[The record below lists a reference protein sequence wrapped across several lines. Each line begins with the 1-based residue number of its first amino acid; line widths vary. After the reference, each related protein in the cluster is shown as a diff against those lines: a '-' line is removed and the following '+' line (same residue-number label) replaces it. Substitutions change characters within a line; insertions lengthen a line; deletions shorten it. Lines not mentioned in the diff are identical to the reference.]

1 MQELWSIIVLLA
13 ILVRFDSELPVA
25 GFCERRN
32 QGPSPENPQLSKVLS
47 VKSEAS
53 QSIALRAS
61 SAARNSA
68 LLCNICLL
76 SDSFSQSSSSTPYS
90 DV

>member
-25 GFCERRN
+25 GFCERIN

-47 VKSEAS
+47 VKPEAS